1 MASSVVRSGARLET
15 LVWDCSRLGLP
26 LRYEYTRWKA
36 GLPVQEPIGYSCV
49 LSQDAW
55 TWVKTQNQTQNQP
68 PKQPQVHFSPARFSR
83 TLPCEFSKAD
93 RQGGDW
99 VTAFAIGW
107 LVGVALFDDD

>member
-26 LRYEYTRWKA
+26 LRYEYARWKT
-36 GLPVQEPIGYSCV
+36 GLPVQEPTGYSCV
-49 LSQDAW
+49 LSQDTW
-55 TWVKTQNQTQNQP
+55 NWVKT
-68 PKQPQVHFSPARFSR
+68 PKPTPKPTQVHFSPAQFSR
-83 TLPCEFSKAD
+83 TLPCEFAKPD

-107 LVGVALFDDD
+107 LVGDALFDDD